1 MGHRAG
7 ADALDRTMHLCKEAG
22 IRYLTVYAFSTE
34 NWKRSEDEVSGLM
47 KLLSHFI
54 KSKERELVENG
65 VAFRVIGRRTDLSE
79 KLQKEIAALEEKT
92 KGGDFTLVVAL
103 SYGGRDEIVRAALKF
118 AEKCRL
124 GSNRVEVGSDRVEVG
139 SNRVEVGLD
148 RAEVGSNRVGLGSDR
163 VEIGSDA
170 KRPYLTLCDANEYA
184 ANESSLMP
192 DKPMEEIFA
201 SCLDTA
207 GIPDP
212 DLIIRTSGEL
222 RLSNFLLWQAAYAE
236 FYFSDVLWPDFD
248 KAEFDKA
255 LASFSKRERR
265 MGGR

>member
-1 MGHRAG
+1 MGLRHLAVIMDGNGRWAKKHHLPRLAGHRAG
-7 ADALDRTMHLCKEAG
+7 AESLDRTMHWCKEAG
-22 IRYLTVYAFSTE
+22 ISYLTVYAFSTE
-34 NWKRSEDEVSGLM
+34 NWKRSKGEVAGLM

-54 KSKERELVENG
+54 KAKEKELVKNG
-65 VAFRVIGRRTDLSE
+65 IAFRVIGRREDLSP

-103 SYGGRDEIVRAALKF
+103 SYGGRDEIVRAAAKLAAK
-118 AEKCRL
+118 
-124 GSNRVEVGSDRVEVG
+124 
-139 SNRVEVGLD
+139 GL
-148 RAEVGSNRVGLGSDR
+148 LGSDR
-163 VEIGSDA
+163 VD
-170 KRPYLTLCDANEYA
+170 
-184 ANESSLMP
+184 
-192 DKPMEEIFA
+192 EEAFE

-236 FYFSDVLWPDFD
+236 FYFTDVLWPDFD

-255 LASFSKRERR
+255 IASFSKRERR
-265 MGGR
+265 MGGRLK